1 MYALTRSW
9 LKALA
14 FILVD
19 YSCVLKVATSIV
31 YMLAINEGVER
42 GIIIKGACYIKASSD
57 IDTHVF
63 DKTGILTINP
73 LIIQVVHPFDDSTVE
88 DVLRVGPCL
97 EEHIYHL

>member
-19 YSCVLKVATSIV
+19 YSCVLKVATLIV
-31 YMLAINEGVER
+31 YILAINERVAR
-42 GIIIKGACYIKASSD
+42 GIIIEGARYVKASSD
-57 IDTHVF
+57 TDMYVL

-73 LIIQVVHPFDDSTVE
+73 LIIQDVHPFDNYTVE
-88 DVLRVGPCL
+88 DVLRVGPA
-97 EEHIYHL
+97 

>member
-19 YSCVLKVATSIV
+19 YSCVLKVATLIV
-31 YMLAINEGVER
+31 YILTINKRVER
-42 GIIIKGACYIKASSD
+42 GIIIKGARYIKTLSD
-57 IDTHVF
+57 IDTYVL

-73 LIIQVVHPFDDSTVE
+73 
-88 DVLRVGPCL
+88 
-97 EEHIYHL
+97 

>member
-31 YMLAINEGVER
+31 YILALL
-42 GIIIKGACYIKASSD
+42 S
-57 IDTHVF
+57 
-63 DKTGILTINP
+63 
-73 LIIQVVHPFDDSTVE
+73 
-88 DVLRVGPCL
+88 
-97 EEHIYHL
+97 

>member
-31 YMLAINEGVER
+31 YISAINERVAR
-42 GIIIKGACYIKASSD
+42 GIIIKGARYVKASSD
-57 IDTHVF
+57 IDTYVL
-63 DKTGILTINP
+63 DKTDILTINP